1 MSKIFCFKLG
11 SADSKVPAIG
21 ISGRF
26 TFDSGKE
33 KNDNPVVEVKGI
45 ANYHIEETD
54 SQVRGI
60 LRGYYDSQNE
70 RFVALFVFN
79 KAKTNIA
86 PIVCVFDDISS
97 IGKCDFV
104 DKKGN
109 FFENEESIRTVELF
123 EFQRGSKS
131 RANTTVIE
139 CEFERIITSLP
150 PVDRALIDDF
160 WFVKRYWK

>member
-1 MSKIFCFKLG
+1 MDKLFCFKIG
-11 SADSKVPAIG
+11 SSDLKIPAIA

-26 TFDSGKE
+26 IFDSGKE

-79 KAKTNIA
+79 QAKTNIA
-86 PIVCVFDDISS
+86 PIVCVFDNISS
-97 IGKCDFV
+97 VGKCDFL
-104 DKKGN
+104 DARGN
-109 FFENEESIRTVELF
+109 FFENEASIRPVESF
-123 EFQRGSKS
+123 GFHREVKS
-131 RANTTVIE
+131 RANVTVIE
-139 CEFERIITSLP
+139 CEFNRIITSLFP
-150 PVDRALIDDF
+150 KDRALIDDF